1 MFRRFSVNFMIFSI
15 ALDFLLIS
23 LNLGLANLIRP
34 QLSRLPFATTI
45 LAPLDLPWPLFVL
58 FPLVWVFLLIWSTVY
73 DGQRNFRLVDEMTN
87 LSFGSL
93 LASVSMA
100 GVLYLSYRNVSR
112 LVFISFAGS
121 TFTLMVAWR
130 LLMRLLFR
138 WDYFRSATNR
148 KMLIVGG
155 GEIGHDLYVNIKEN
169 QAWNVDIVG
178 FLSDGVT
185 ECFSHSE
192 KVLGGLED
200 IRKVIEFYKIDDVV
214 LALSLSAQERINNL
228 VFELHELPVKVWVI
242 PNYFTLALYKAEVV
256 DYAGMLMLDLRAPAL
271 SENQR
276 LVKRVFDIMVTII
289 SLPFTLSIMGLV
301 AIAILLDSPGAVIF
315 KQQRVGENGRL
326 FTMYKFRTMVKDAEE
341 LRHSVE
347 RTDENGNV
355 IHKIQNDPRLTRT
368 GKFLR
373 KTSFDELPQLF
384 NVLKGDMS
392 LIGPRPELPYLVKQ
406 YQAWQRKRFAVPQ
419 GITGWWQVNGR
430 SDRPMHLHTED
441 DLFYIHNYS
450 MWLDLQILL
459 KTVWVALTRKGAF

>member
-23 LNLGLANLIRP
+23 LNLGLANLLRP

-73 DGQRNFRLVDEMTN
+73 DGQRNFRLVDEMTS

-155 GEIGHDLYVNIKEN
+155 GEIAHDLYVNIKEN
-169 QAWNVDIVG
+169 QAWNVEIVG

-355 IHKIQNDPRLTRT
+355 IHKTQNDPRLTRT

-373 KTSFDELPQLF
+373 KTSLDEFPQLF

>member
-15 ALDFLLIS
+15 ALDFLLVS
-23 LNLGLANLIRP
+23 LNLGLANLLRP

-45 LAPLDLPWPLFVL
+45 LTPLDLPWPLFIL

-121 TFTLMVAWR
+121 AFSLMVAWR

-155 GEIGHDLYVNIKEN
+155 GEIAHDLYVNIKEN

-373 KTSFDELPQLF
+373 KTSLDELPQLF

>member
-1 MFRRFSVNFMIFSI
+1 
-15 ALDFLLIS
+15 
-23 LNLGLANLIRP
+23 
-34 QLSRLPFATTI
+34 
-45 LAPLDLPWPLFVL
+45 
-58 FPLVWVFLLIWSTVY
+58 
-73 DGQRNFRLVDEMTN
+73 
-87 LSFGSL
+87 
-93 LASVSMA
+93 
-100 GVLYLSYRNVSR
+100 
-112 LVFISFAGS
+112 
-121 TFTLMVAWR
+121 
-130 LLMRLLFR
+130 
-138 WDYFRSATNR
+138 
-148 KMLIVGG
+148 
-155 GEIGHDLYVNIKEN
+155 
-169 QAWNVDIVG
+169 
-178 FLSDGVT
+178 
-185 ECFSHSE
+185 
-192 KVLGGLED
+192 
-200 IRKVIEFYKIDDVV
+200 
-214 LALSLSAQERINNL
+214 
-228 VFELHELPVKVWVI
+228 
-242 PNYFTLALYKAEVV
+242 
-256 DYAGMLMLDLRAPAL
+256 
-271 SENQR
+271 
-276 LVKRVFDIMVTII
+276 MVTII

-373 KTSFDELPQLF
+373 KTSLDELPQLF

>member
-15 ALDFLLIS
+15 ALDFLLVS
-23 LNLGLANLIRP
+23 LNLGLANLLRP

-373 KTSFDELPQLF
+373 KTSLDELPQLF

>member
-1 MFRRFSVNFMIFSI
+1 
-15 ALDFLLIS
+15 
-23 LNLGLANLIRP
+23 
-34 QLSRLPFATTI
+34 
-45 LAPLDLPWPLFVL
+45 
-58 FPLVWVFLLIWSTVY
+58 
-73 DGQRNFRLVDEMTN
+73 MTN

-138 WDYFRSATNR
+138 WSFFRSATNR
-148 KMLIVGG
+148 KMLVVGG
-155 GEIGHDLYVNIKEN
+155 GEIAHDLYVNIKEN
-169 QAWNVDIVG
+169 QAWNVEIVG
-178 FLSDGVT
+178 FISDGVT
-185 ECFSHSE
+185 EVFSHSE
-192 KVLGGLED
+192 KVLGVLED

-242 PNYFTLALYKAEVV
+242 PNYFTIALYKAEVV

-326 FTMYKFRTMVKDAEE
+326 FTIYKFRTMVKDAEE

-373 KTSFDELPQLF
+373 KTSLDELPQLF

>member
-15 ALDFLLIS
+15 ALDFLLVS
-23 LNLGLANLIRP
+23 LNLGLANLLRP

-45 LAPLDLPWPLFVL
+45 LTPLDLPWPLFVL

-155 GEIGHDLYVNIKEN
+155 GEIAHDLYVNIKEN

-192 KVLGGLED
+192 NVLGGLED
-200 IRKVIEFYKIDDVV
+200 IRRVIEFYKIDDVV

-242 PNYFTLALYKAEVV
+242 PNYFTIALYKAEVV

-276 LVKRVFDIMVTII
+276 LVKRVFDIIITII
-289 SLPFTLSIMGLV
+289 SLPFMLPIMGLV

-341 LRHSVE
+341 LHHSVE

-355 IHKIQNDPRLTRT
+355 IHKIQNDPRLTRI

-373 KTSFDELPQLF
+373 KTSLDELPQLF

-392 LIGPRPELPYLVKQ
+392 LVGPRPELPYLVKQ
-406 YQAWQRKRFAVPQ
+406 YQTWQRKRFAVPQ

-441 DLFYIHNYS
+441 DLFYIRNFS

>member
-15 ALDFLLIS
+15 ALDFLLVS
-23 LNLGLANLIRP
+23 LNLGLANLLRP

-45 LAPLDLPWPLFVL
+45 LTPLDLPWPLFIL

-373 KTSFDELPQLF
+373 KTSLDELPQLF